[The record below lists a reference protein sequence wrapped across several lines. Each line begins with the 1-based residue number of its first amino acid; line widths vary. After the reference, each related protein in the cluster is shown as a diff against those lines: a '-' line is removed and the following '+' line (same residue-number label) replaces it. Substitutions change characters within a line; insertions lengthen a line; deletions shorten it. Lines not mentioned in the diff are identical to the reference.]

1 MLRLFKRSR
10 SNRRLIAPR
19 AMRRLSRRQ
28 DGSAAV
34 EFGLIA
40 GPFILLMFS
49 IMETAF
55 VFFAGQTL
63 ETAVSDT
70 GRLIMTGQAQN
81 QGFDQT
87 AFKNAVCA
95 KTMALFDCN
104 GIKVDVQKYTTF
116 AAINLAPPLDAD
128 GKLIDNQNYQ
138 PGGPGEIVVVRLYY
152 QWPIYVAILQN
163 MAGNSRL
170 LTATSAFRNEPYA
183 N

>member
-1 MLRLFKRSR
+1 MLRLLNRSR
-10 SNRRLIAPR
+10 PTRRLFALR
-19 AMRRLSRRQ
+19 AARRLARKQ

-55 VFFAGQTL
+55 VFFAGQSL
-63 ETAVSDT
+63 ETAVADT

-95 KTMALFDCN
+95 KTMGLFDCN
-104 GIKVDVQKYTTF
+104 KVTVDVQKYGTF
-116 AAINLAPPLDAD
+116 GAINLAPPLDAD

-152 QWPIYVAILQN
+152 QWPIYVAMLQN
-163 MAGNSRL
+163 MSGNSRL
-170 LTATSAFRNEPYA
+170 LIATSAFRNEPYG